1 MLRILTILLLLCLPV
16 LQSCQVEP
24 PAKPVIVS
32 TIKPIHALVYAIA
45 GGENSPLEIRQL
57 LPDGASPHHY
67 ALKPS
72 DMRTLETARVVFR
85 IGSGLETFLDKP
97 LATAIPTRAV
107 ITLADTPGIQA
118 LGSRHQHGD
127 DHAGHA
133 ANSADLHLW
142 LNPVN
147 AIAMSREIARA
158 LSVADSA
165 HQADYLA
172 NAQQLIAQIEA
183 TDARIR
189 QQLAPL
195 SQQPYL
201 SFHDAWQHFDTHYGL
216 NFAGAVTLDISRL
229 PGARHVRDIRK
240 IIEEKRAVCL
250 FQEPQFSPAMVKTLV
265 EGSNIRLGEL
275 DPLGMEL
282 TLDKDT
288 YPTLLQT
295 AADSFQQ
302 CLGGKAAQ

>member
-1 MLRILTILLLLCLPV
+1 MLRILTIFLLLCLPV
-16 LQSCQVEP
+16 LQSCQSEP
-24 PAKPVIVS
+24 PTKPVIVS

-45 GGENSPLEIRQL
+45 GGETSPLEIRQL

-97 LATAIPTRAV
+97 LATAIPTREV
-107 ITLADTPGIQA
+107 ITLADIPGIQA
-118 LGSRHQHGD
+118 LGSRQQHGHE
-127 DHAGHA
+127 HAGHDA
-133 ANSADLHLW
+133 HSADLHLW

-158 LSVADSA
+158 LSVIDSA
-165 HQADYLA
+165 HQAEYLA
-172 NAQQLIAQIEA
+172 NAQQLIAEIEA

-195 SQQPYL
+195 NQQPYL

-229 PGARHVRDIRK
+229 PGARHVQDIRK
-240 IIEEKRAVCL
+240 IIEAKQAVCL
-250 FQEPQFSPAMVKTLV
+250 FQEPQFPPAMVKTLV
-265 EGSNIRLGEL
+265 EGSTIRIGEL

-282 TLDKDT
+282 PLDKDT
-288 YPTLLQT
+288 YPKLLQA

-302 CLGGKAAQ
+302 CLGEKMTQ

>member
-1 MLRILTILLLLCLPV
+1 
-16 LQSCQVEP
+16 
-24 PAKPVIVS
+24 
-32 TIKPIHALVYAIA
+32 
-45 GGENSPLEIRQL
+45 
-57 LPDGASPHHY
+57 
-67 ALKPS
+67 
-72 DMRTLETARVVFR
+72 MRTLETARVVFR

-107 ITLADTPGIQA
+107 ITLADTTGIQA

-127 DHAGHA
+127 NHAGHA
-133 ANSADLHLW
+133 AGSADLHLW

-158 LSVADSA
+158 LSDVDSA

-183 TDARIR
+183 TDVRIR

-216 NFAGAVTLDISRL
+216 NFAGAVTLDVSRL
-229 PGARHVRDIRK
+229 PGARHVQDIRK

-265 EGSNIRLGEL
+265 EGSSIRIGEL
-275 DPLGMEL
+275 DPLGMQL
-282 TLDKDT
+282 PLNKDT
-288 YPTLLQT
+288 YPALLQA

-302 CLGGKAAQ
+302 CLSGKMTQ

>member
-1 MLRILTILLLLCLPV
+1 MLRILAIFLLLCLPV
-16 LQSCQVEP
+16 LQSCQAEL

-32 TIKPIHALVYAIA
+32 TIKPLHALVYAIA
-45 GGENSPLEIRQL
+45 GGENSPLDIRQL

-85 IGSGLETFLDKP
+85 IGSGLESFLDKP
-97 LATAIPTRAV
+97 LATTIPTREV
-107 ITLADTPGIQA
+107 ITLADIEGIQA
-118 LGSRHQHGD
+118 LGARQQHGGE
-127 DHAGHA
+127 HTGHDA
-133 ANSADLHLW
+133 HSTDLHLW

-158 LSVADSA
+158 LSAVDNANQSE
-165 HQADYLA
+165 YLA
-172 NAQQLIAQIEA
+172 NAQQLIANIEA

-189 QQLAPL
+189 QQLTPL

-216 NFAGAVTLDISRL
+216 NFAGAVTLDVSRL
-229 PGARHVRDIRK
+229 PGARHVQDIRDI
-240 IIEEKRAVCL
+240 IEKKQAVCV

-265 EGSNIRLGEL
+265 AGSNIRIGEL
-275 DPLGMEL
+275 DPLGMTL
-282 TLDKDT
+282 PLDKNT
-288 YPTLLQT
+288 YPQLLQA
-295 AADSFQQ
+295 AADSFAH
-302 CLGGKAAQ
+302 CLGGEAAQ

>member
-24 PAKPVIVS
+24 PTKPVIVS

-107 ITLADTPGIQA
+107 ITLADTTGIQS

-127 DHAGHA
+127 NHAGHA
-133 ANSADLHLW
+133 AGSADLHLW

-158 LSVADSA
+158 LSDVDSA
-165 HQADYLA
+165 HQAEYLA

-183 TDARIR
+183 TDVRIR

-216 NFAGAVTLDISRL
+216 NFAGAVTLDVSRL
-229 PGARHVRDIRK
+229 PGARHVQDIRK

-275 DPLGMEL
+275 DPLGMQL
-282 TLDKDT
+282 PLNKDT
-288 YPTLLQT
+288 YPTLLQA

-302 CLGGKAAQ
+302 CLGGEMAQ

>member
-16 LQSCQVEP
+16 LQSCQSEP
-24 PAKPVIVS
+24 PAKPVVVS

-67 ALKPS
+67 AIKPS
-72 DMRTLETARVVFR
+72 DMRALETARVVFR

-97 LATAIPTRAV
+97 LATAIPTREV
-107 ITLADTPGIQA
+107 ITLADIPGIQA
-118 LGSRHQHGD
+118 LGSRQQHSNE
-127 DHAGHA
+127 HAGHDA
-133 ANSADLHLW
+133 HSADLHLW

-147 AIAMSREIARA
+147 AIAMSREIART
-158 LSVADSA
+158 LSAADSA

-195 SQQPYL
+195 LQQPYL

-216 NFAGAVTLDISRL
+216 NFAGAVTLDVSRL
-229 PGARHVRDIRK
+229 PGARHVQDIRK
-240 IIEEKRAVCL
+240 IIEEKQAVCL

-265 EGSNIRLGEL
+265 EGSTIRIGEL
-275 DPLGMEL
+275 DPLGMQL

-302 CLGGKAAQ
+302 CLGGKTAQ